1 MIKLFFFHCIDRTKY
16 FSPIYFLFG
25 LISSYNDDEPDIKK
39 TMSTKRGKNIS
50 KQEDKNKSYKKTTLR
65 DKRQIT
71 FIIIVVVLRLKLR
84 TMYRAIKT
92 GFHIY
97 KDLNMNPIHKINK
110 NKRGVQACC
119 LLTRVLAS
127 QDEYSATN

>member
-1 MIKLFFFHCIDRTKY
+1 
-16 FSPIYFLFG
+16 
-25 LISSYNDDEPDIKK
+25 
-39 TMSTKRGKNIS
+39 MSTKRGKNIS

-92 GFHIY
+92 GLRLY

-110 NKRGVQACC
+110 IRGEHKPVVY
-119 LLTRVLAS
+119 LLEWLHLKTNILALINSS
-127 QDEYSATN
+127 QD

>member
-1 MIKLFFFHCIDRTKY
+1 
-16 FSPIYFLFG
+16 
-25 LISSYNDDEPDIKK
+25 
-39 TMSTKRGKNIS
+39 MSTKRGKNIS

-84 TMYRAIKT
+84 TMYRAVKT
-92 GFHIY
+92 GFHLY

-110 NKRGVQACC
+110 KRGEYKPVVYLLEC
-119 LLTRVLAS
+119 LHLKTNILPLINSS
-127 QDEYSATN
+127 QD